1 MGEDGIGDS
10 PELNEVRRMLFPFL
24 SAKEGWAN
32 IDRAIRGA
40 ADAERWAAIEEVAK
54 RRQLTDAE
62 WAAIVEAARQQDL
75 SADLLERLR
84 EARGKDRE

>member
-1 MGEDGIGDS
+1 MRS
-10 PELNEVRRMLFPFL
+10 
-24 SAKEGWAN
+24 
-32 IDRAIRGA
+32 RGA
-40 ADAERWAAIEEVAK
+40 ADAERCAAIEQVAK

-75 SADLLERLR
+75 RADLLERLR